1 MLYMKGEKKMAKNT
15 RNTYKISWSKEQ
27 LKEAIIGSGGL
38 KSFVLR
44 KLNRILKDA
53 GVHLKYLDKPDGRV
67 YRTLDLS
74 LEKFGLKDMFELE
87 KQRVLD
93 AAENNIIKAIE
104 EGDLKTS
111 QWYLQHKKN
120 DRDYIDQQNINVQGN
135 ITQEIKIKIVD
146 TEKEDGK

>member
-1 MLYMKGEKKMAKNT
+1 MAKNT
-15 RNTYKISWSKEQ
+15 RNTYKISWTKEQ

-53 GVHLKYLDKPDGRV
+53 GTHLKYLDKPDGRV

-74 LEKFGLKDMFELE
+74 LEKFGLKDMFDYE

-104 EGDLKTS
+104 EGDLKIS

-120 DRDYIDQQNINVQGN
+120 DRDYVDQQNINVQGN
-135 ITQEIKIKIVD
+135 ITQEIKIKIID
-146 TEKEDGK
+146 PEKENGK

>member
-1 MLYMKGEKKMAKNT
+1 MANKNT
-15 RNTYKISWSKEQ
+15 RNTYKIAWNKEQ

-74 LEKFGLKDMFELE
+74 LEKYNLKDMFDYE

-135 ITQEIKIKIVD
+135 ITQEIKIKIID

>member
-1 MLYMKGEKKMAKNT
+1 MKGMKKMAK
-15 RNTYKISWSKEQ
+15 RNTYKITWTKEQ

-53 GVHLKYLDKPDGRV
+53 GTHLKYMDRPDGRV

-74 LEKFGLKDMFELE
+74 LEKYDLKDMFNYE

-104 EGDLKTS
+104 EGDLKVS